1 MSKLTLDQRFAAW
14 FFQSKRADYYEHLAN
29 LFRSGLKPLGI
40 FQKEAE
46 RYAGTSR
53 GTLSALWDQRFE
65 ASGADLRATWQGCFP
80 EGELLVLALISDGD
94 SGALADSLDAMAR
107 IARTSQK
114 VASEAVGTLG
124 VAVFGMVL
132 AALSITLLP
141 IVAVNLLKD
150 SMDIPV
156 EFWQP
161 VAKSMLHW
169 SEWVSRNGILVLMVI
184 AAGIAAVAWSVPNLI
199 GPGRGFL
206 DKHIVLYR
214 VARDVQATRFLML
227 MAELT
232 RPRGNRM
239 TTLKVSLETIYAST
253 GNPWLRWK
261 LDLALQRM
269 AATGGT
275 TLDFLDTGL
284 LPQEMFW
291 YLRDMEEANKD
302 TSKAFAKT
310 AEHIDTMLLPA
321 FAKALQRVRWAVLLG
336 SICVIAGSNGWILT
350 TSKSMEQAATN
361 YNSTQ

>member
-1 MSKLTLDQRFAAW
+1 MSMTLDQRFAAW

-114 VASEAVGTLG
+114 VASEAVGTL
-124 VAVFGMVL
+124 AV
-132 AALSITLLP
+132 AALGLLLALLVISLLP
-141 IVAVNLLKD
+141 IYVIAQLKD

-156 EFWQP
+156 SYWQP
-161 VAKSMLHW
+161 VAVNLLLW
-169 SEWVSRNGILVLMVI
+169 TEWVASNGVLVVI
-184 AAGIAAVAWSVPNLI
+184 GIAAVVAALAWSVPNLI

-206 DKHIVLYR
+206 DKHIALYST
-214 VARDVQATRFLML
+214 ARDVQATRFLML

-239 TTLKVSLETIYAST
+239 ATLKVSLETIYAST
-253 GNPWLRWK
+253 GNPWVRWK

-302 TSKAFAKT
+302 TSKAFT
-310 AEHIDTMLLPA
+310 ATAQHIDTMLLPA
-321 FAKALQRVRWAVLLG
+321 FAKALQRVRWVVLIF
-336 SICVIAGSNGWILT
+336 SVCVIAGANGWIVNA
-350 TSKSMEQAATN
+350 SQSMKQAAMN
-361 YNSTQ
+361 YYSAQ